1 MTEPLYQHGNFAE
14 TIGCRLTAWTE
25 NGTEISFEAEARHMN
40 RSGLLHG
47 GVLASAI
54 DAARGFAG
62 CYQAP
67 PGQGR
72 RALTLSL
79 TTQYISP
86 VPIGTR
92 LTASATRSGGG
103 RTIFF
108 SSCEVRDSKGRL
120 VATGSGTFKYR
131 SERSLTSNQK

>member
-1 MTEPLYQHGNFAE
+1 MSTPYQHGNFAE
-14 TIGCRLTAWTE
+14 TIGYRLTAWRE
-25 NGTEISFEAEARHMN
+25 HAAEISLEVDARHMN
-40 RSGLLHG
+40 RSGRLHG
-47 GVLASAI
+47 GVLATVI
-54 DAARGFAG
+54 DAACGFAG

-79 TTQYISP
+79 TTQYLRP
-86 VPIGTR
+86 VADGTR
-92 LTASATRSGGG
+92 LTATATRSGGG

-108 SSCEVRDSKGRL
+108 SSCEVRDAEGRL

-131 SERSLTSNQK
+131 S